1 MSWQK
6 GDTEVVGQQAIEAVF
21 EDGVFR
27 PLVEVNLPE
36 HQRVSIVVAAQDDLP
51 AELLAR
57 AAELG
62 GSFAF
67 LADPTEDLYT
77 DDDGKAI

>member
-1 MSWQK
+1 MSK
-6 GDTEVVGQQAIEAVF
+6 RQAIEAVF

-27 PLVEVNLPE
+27 PLGKIRLPE
-36 HQRVSIVVAAQDDLP
+36 HQRVSIVVTVQDDLP

-57 AAELG
+57 VVENG

-67 LADPTEDLYT
+67 LADQAEDLYSP
-77 DDDGKAI
+77 DDGEAI

>member
-1 MSWQK
+1 MSK
-6 GDTEVVGQQAIEAVF
+6 HQAIEAVF

-27 PLVEVNLPE
+27 PLAKVKLPE
-36 HQRVSIVVAAQDDLP
+36 HQRVSIVVTVQDDLS

-57 AAELG
+57 VAENG

-67 LADPTEDLYT
+67 LADHAEDLYSP
-77 DDDGKAI
+77 DDGEAV

>member
-1 MSWQK
+1 MA
-6 GDTEVVGQQAIEAVF
+6 GQQAIEAVC

-27 PLVEVNLPE
+27 PLVEVKLPE
-36 HQRVSIVVAAQDDLP
+36 HQRVSIVVAVQDDLP

-57 AAELG
+57 AAERG
-62 GSFAF
+62 GSFVF
-67 LADPTEDLYT
+67 LADPTEDLYS

>member
-1 MSWQK
+1 MTQAVK
-6 GDTEVVGQQAIEAVF
+6 AIEAVF

-27 PLVEVNLPE
+27 PLVEVRLPE
-36 HQRVSIVVAAQDDLP
+36 HQRVSLVLTVEDDLP

-57 AAELG
+57 VAESG

-67 LADPTEDLYT
+67 LANHTEDLYSL
-77 DDDGKAI
+77 DDGEAV